1 MDIMEKKHNDK
12 SLYIH
17 LDKLCDRIKKT
28 KVNTNPFPYILI
40 EDAFDEDILSKTETS
55 ITSGNLEPDDSGRLT
70 YQWPLDWEHKSIVN
84 IENIIKSKFNINPI
98 EYISSNKIN
107 TMTFSCQ
114 LWNDNHKLDI
124 QDIHLDFLN
133 RSIPFMNEDI
143 NPNTFEQNIT
153 NEKNQTVFSMHIYL
167 PDDDQHQ
174 DLGTNIYSINDV
186 VTEDFK
192 RNNFIKSDYP
202 LDICTMI
209 PSDLKDCVKLEKT
222 IPFKKGVVFIHN
234 TTPNSW
240 HSAPK
245 VPNGYIRKS
254 LMFRWAWTEYVRSEV

>member
-1 MDIMEKKHNDK
+1 MDIMEKKDNFE

-17 LDKLCDRIKKT
+17 LDKLYDRIKET

-40 EDAFDEDILSKTETS
+40 EDAFDGDILSKNETD
-55 ITSGNLEPDDSGRLT
+55 ITSCDLLPTNSGRFS
-70 YQWPLDWEHKSIVN
+70 QNWMLDWEHKSITN

-98 EYISSNKIN
+98 EHISSNKIN
-107 TMTFSCQ
+107 MMSFSCN

-124 QDIHLDFLN
+124 QDIHLDYLH
-133 RSIPFMNEDI
+133 RKVPFINKDI
-143 NPNTFEQNIT
+143 NQNTFEQNIT

-167 PDDDQHQ
+167 PDDDHHQ
-174 DLGTNIYSINDV
+174 DLGTSIYSIEDSIS
-186 VTEDFK
+186 EDFK

-202 LDICTMI
+202 LDVCTMI
-209 PSDLKDCVKLEKT
+209 PHTLTECVKLEKT

-254 LMFRWAWTEYVRSEV
+254 LMFRWSWTEYVRSEI